1 MGNLEEFS
9 RVGLGILR
17 EKLLGAE
24 AGDARSYQLIKGV
37 FYLGK
42 EVGLHPIIN
51 GKPLIGL
58 KQGGGVFIFT
68 LWRNHFHG
76 RSGGG

>member
-17 EKLLGAE
+17 EKLSGAE
-24 AGDARSYQLIKGV
+24 AGTARRYQFMKGV
-37 FYLGK
+37 FCLGK
-42 EVGLHPIIN
+42 EVELHPIIN
-51 GKPLIGL
+51 EKPLIGL
-58 KQGGGVFIFT
+58 KQGGSVFIFT

-76 RSGGG
+76 